1 MKLCIRQGFVFQLL
15 KDKMFLLFLEKSYV
29 PLHLCYIRS
38 SFITTSLIRLRVYQ
52 CFSCSGPG
60 SCPPAG
66 EESHLIRDI
75 CSTTPMDYGL

>member
-1 MKLCIRQGFVFQLL
+1 MHQAGVYFPASQRQNVSALFREELCASPPVLHKKQL
-15 KDKMFLLFLEKSYV
+15 
-29 PLHLCYIRS
+29 HNN
-38 SFITTSLIRLRVYQ
+38 ITDRLRVYQ